1 MIISVNVPNSS
12 GLYHISVEI
21 IILYWDKYNVMCFM
35 YLLANVMI
43 STVIVMFSPLLL
55 CVCVYVA
62 GRGSGWGCHWI
73 QSIKYLCQP
82 PYDFLWFV
90 FWGNPVKTRI
100 TVLRNKYTYIC
111 HEIDGMEWTFI
122 CLTDFVIP
130 VHLCRNTKMCAL
142 FDIDLCL
149 KQRRTKSLLF
159 SFRELQ

>member
-1 MIISVNVPNSS
+1 
-12 GLYHISVEI
+12 
-21 IILYWDKYNVMCFM
+21 MCFV

-55 CVCVYVA
+55 CVCV
-62 GRGSGWGCHWI
+62 GGMGWGGVSLN
-73 QSIKYLCQP
+73 SINKI
-82 PYDFLWFV
+82 FVSTTIWFSLVCV
-90 FWGNPVKTRI
+90 FWESCENSDNSSE
-100 TVLRNKYTYIC
+100 NKYTYIC

-149 KQRRTKSLLF
+149 KQRRTNAIVVMLHQIHGATCDQEK
-159 SFRELQ
+159 RIRHWK